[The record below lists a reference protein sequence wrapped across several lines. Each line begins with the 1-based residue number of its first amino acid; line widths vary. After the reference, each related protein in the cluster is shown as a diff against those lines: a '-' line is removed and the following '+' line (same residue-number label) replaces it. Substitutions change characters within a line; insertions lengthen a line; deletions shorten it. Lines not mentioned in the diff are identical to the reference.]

1 MRDEVRPLVA
11 EHWAEGT
18 FPRQLVARFR
28 ESGLVGLPYEGYGE
42 PGPAVSQLLTGT
54 MAMEMCRDGSRP
66 GQRGGCGRVRIPRSS
81 RRQEV
86 QFERPLPWLVWPVHP
101 RLPFR

>member
-42 PGPAVSQLLTGT
+42 PGPAVSHLVTGT

-66 GQRGGCGRVRIPRSS
+66 GQRGGCGHV
-81 RRQEV
+81 
-86 QFERPLPWLVWPVHP
+86 
-101 RLPFR
+101 